1 MNNTNVVVDIK
12 SIAST
17 KKMMDSDYTM
27 LLDMFNKYKQMIE
40 ETKSIYDTESATL
53 YRTVATGYLDLIE
66 KYLNN
71 DFKPYIDKLD
81 EISNI
86 YTNEFN
92 AVSQSIGGETI

>member
-1 MNNTNVVVDIK
+1 MDSRNVVIDIK
-12 SIAST
+12 SIEST
-17 KKMMDSDYTM
+17 KKIMDSNYIT
-27 LLDMFNKYKQMIE
+27 LLEMFKKYKEMIE

-81 EISNI
+81 EISGI
-86 YTNEFN
+86 YTSEFN
-92 AVSQSIGGETI
+92 AVSQSVGGEII